1 MNDTTMSLSCSTR
14 ELRVERNAANEQRFE
29 LKLLLTRLN
38 ITDKQS
44 AGMLL
49 DIIGAHDSARSKIKD
64 QAIMDTLISTEMR
77 VAPAKKRDD
86 EVPLKRDTAKE
97 KIAVL
102 DAYGAF
108 NATPEKS
115 DTEYCR

>member
-14 ELRVERNAANEQRFE
+14 ELRIERNAANEQRFE

-44 AGMLL
+44 ARMLRN
-49 DIIGAHDSARSKIKD
+49 IISDHDSARSKIKD

-77 VAPAKKRDD
+77 VAPTKERND
-86 EVPLKRDTAKE
+86 EVPLKPEGESATHH
-97 KIAVL
+97 
-102 DAYGAF
+102 AYKAF

>member
-14 ELRVERNAANEQRFE
+14 ELRIERNAANEQRFE

-44 AGMLL
+44 AVMLL
-49 DIIGAHDSARSKIKD
+49 NIITDHDSARSNITD

-77 VAPAKKRDD
+77 VAPTKERND

-97 KIAVL
+97 KIALL
-102 DAYGAF
+102 DSYKAF
-108 NATPEKS
+108 DATPVRDSAKV
-115 DTEYCR
+115 

>member
-14 ELRVERNAANEQRFE
+14 ELRIERIAADAQRFE
-29 LKLLLTRLN
+29 LKLLLARLN

-44 AGMLL
+44 AGILL
-49 DIIGAHDSARSKIKD
+49 DIIGMHDSARSKIKD
-64 QAIMDTLISTEMR
+64 QAIVDTLISTEMR
-77 VAPAKKRDD
+77 PAPKKERND
-86 EVPLKRDTAKE
+86 EVPLKPESATHN
-97 KIAVL
+97 
-102 DAYGAF
+102 AYKAF

>member
-14 ELRVERNAANEQRFE
+14 ELRIERNAANEQRFE
-29 LKLLLTRLN
+29 LKLLLTRLD

-49 DIIGAHDSARSKIKD
+49 NIISDHDSARSKIKD

-77 VAPAKKRDD
+77 VAPTKKRND
-86 EVPLKRDTAKE
+86 EVPLKPESAT
-97 KIAVL
+97 L
-102 DAYGAF
+102 NAYKAF

>member
-1 MNDTTMSLSCSTR
+1 MSLSCSTR

-64 QAIMDTLISTEMR
+64 QAIIDTLISTEMR
-77 VAPAKKRDD
+77 VAPTKKRND
-86 EVPLKRDTAKE
+86 EVPLKRD
-97 KIAVL
+97 VL
-102 DAYGAF
+102 DPASSEYAYKPF
-108 NATPEKS
+108 NATPVR
-115 DTEYCR
+115 DTPKI

>member
-14 ELRVERNAANEQRFE
+14 ELRIERIAADAQRFE

-38 ITDKQS
+38 LTDKQS
-44 AGMLL
+44 ARMLRN
-49 DIIGAHDSARSKIKD
+49 IISDHDSARSNITD

-77 VAPAKKRDD
+77 VAPTKERSD
-86 EVPLKRDTAKE
+86 EVPLKPESATHH
-97 KIAVL
+97 
-102 DAYGAF
+102 AYKAF
-108 NATPEKS
+108 NATPKKS

>member
-14 ELRVERNAANEQRFE
+14 ELRIERNAANEQRFE

-49 DIIGAHDSARSKIKD
+49 DIIGAHDSARSNITD

-77 VAPAKKRDD
+77 VAPTKERND

-102 DAYGAF
+102 DAYKAF
-108 NATPEKS
+108 DATPVRDSAKV
-115 DTEYCR
+115 

>member
-14 ELRVERNAANEQRFE
+14 ELRIERNAANEQRFE
-29 LKLLLTRLN
+29 LKLLLTRLD

-49 DIIGAHDSARSKIKD
+49 NIISDHDSARSKIKD
-64 QAIMDTLISTEMR
+64 QAIIDTLISTEMR
-77 VAPAKKRDD
+77 VAPTKKRNN
-86 EVPLKRDTAKE
+86 EVPLKRE
-97 KIAVL
+97 CL
-102 DAYGAF
+102 DPTSTEYAYKAF